1 MSETEEKTE
10 STKKQKEEK
19 KEINWNQTRVPNIKK
34 GYNPNYPIYMIA
46 IFFVFLILSII
57 FAKITS

>member
-10 STKKQKEEK
+10 STEK
-19 KEINWNQTRVPNIKK
+19 KEQKEKKIDWNQTRVPNIKK
-34 GYNPNYPIYMIA
+34 GYNPNYPFYMIA
-46 IFFVFLILSII
+46 TFFIFLILSII